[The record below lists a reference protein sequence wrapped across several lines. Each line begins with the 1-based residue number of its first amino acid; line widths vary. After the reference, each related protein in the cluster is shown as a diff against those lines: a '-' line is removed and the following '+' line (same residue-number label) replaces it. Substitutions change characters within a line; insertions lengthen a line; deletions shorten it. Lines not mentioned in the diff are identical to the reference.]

1 MEFEFAC
8 IGCVYNYKILGLKFK
23 LQALRLD
30 IKLFQ
35 INNRKGYD
43 IFINIA
49 EKFQLLQNLDEHHP
63 PTLALALLHS
73 IKKKSATI
81 DIFCGK
87 E

>member
-8 IGCVYNYKILGLKFK
+8 IGFVYNYKILGLKFK

-63 PTLALALLHS
+63 PTLALAFLHS
-73 IKKKSATI
+73 IKKKISNN
-81 DIFCGK
+81 
-87 E
+87 